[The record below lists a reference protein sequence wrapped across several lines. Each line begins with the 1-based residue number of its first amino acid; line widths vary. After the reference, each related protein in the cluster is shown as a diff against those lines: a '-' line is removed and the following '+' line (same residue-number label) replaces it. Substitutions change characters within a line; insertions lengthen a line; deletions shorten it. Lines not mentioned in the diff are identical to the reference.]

1 MAQETEKAQAGNLT
15 GFYEIDKPVFAMLY
29 KEIKQGIELNEM
41 NLKAVSCIP
50 IDSRGLGADDD

>member
-41 NLKAVSCIP
+41 NLKAVS
-50 IDSRGLGADDD
+50 